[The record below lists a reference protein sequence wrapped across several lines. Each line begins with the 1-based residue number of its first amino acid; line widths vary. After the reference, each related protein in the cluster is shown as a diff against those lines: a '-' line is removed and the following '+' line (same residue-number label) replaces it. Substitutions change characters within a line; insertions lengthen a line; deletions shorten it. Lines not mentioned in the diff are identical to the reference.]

1 MRELSRDAK
10 GNTEIEFTA
19 ACKSESDIEFYAWD
33 FDFDEKKG
41 FMSSEILDKV
51 GKQAHTFKAGVHTI
65 AVKVV
70 DNEGLESIETIK
82 LKVNG
87 VVKKV

>member
-1 MRELSRDAK
+1 MCVELI
-10 GNTEIEFTA
+10 T
-19 ACKSESDIEFYAWD
+19 D
-33 FDFDEKKG
+33 FDYDEKKG
-41 FMSSEILDKV
+41 FTPSTIIDKL
-51 GKQAHTFKAGVHTI
+51 GKQKYTFKAGTHTI

-87 VVKKV
+87 VVKTL

>member
-1 MRELSRDAK
+1 
-10 GNTEIEFTA
+10 
-19 ACKSESDIEFYAWD
+19 
-33 FDFDEKKG
+33 
-41 FMSSEILDKV
+41 
-51 GKQAHTFKAGVHTI
+51 VHTV

>member
-1 MRELSRDAK
+1 MASGK
-10 GNTEIEFTA
+10 GTCVVI
-19 ACKSESDIEFYAWD
+19 I
-33 FDFDEKKG
+33 
-41 FMSSEILDKV
+41 DKV
-51 GKQAHTFKAGVHTI
+51 GKQVRTFKAGEHTI

-70 DNEGLESIETIK
+70 DNEGLESVEIIK